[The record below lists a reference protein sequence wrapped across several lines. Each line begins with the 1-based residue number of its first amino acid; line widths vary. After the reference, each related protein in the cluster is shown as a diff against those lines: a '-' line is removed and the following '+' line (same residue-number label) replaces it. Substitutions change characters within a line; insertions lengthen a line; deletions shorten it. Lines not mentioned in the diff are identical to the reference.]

1 MRLLVFLAKGFETIE
16 FSAFIDVMGWAK
28 TDFDCDIET
37 VICGLN
43 SKVVGSFNVSVLVD
57 KTIEK
62 VSADDYDALAIPGG
76 FEEFGF
82 YEEAYNEKL
91 LDLIRQFNSQK
102 KWIATVCVG
111 ALPVGKSGV
120 LTGRRATTYHLR
132 GAHKQKVLQEFGVTI
147 VNEPIVVD
155 DNIITSYSPQTS
167 YGVALL
173 LLEKL
178 TSFREMTLVKEA
190 MGF

>member
-57 KTIEK
+57 KTIEE

-120 LTGRRATTYHLR
+120 LTGRRAVTYHLR

-155 DNIITSYSPQTS
+155 DNIITSYCPQTS

>member
-1 MRLLVFLAKGFETIE
+1 MIF
-16 FSAFIDVMGWAK
+16 
-28 TDFDCDIET
+28 
-37 VICGLN
+37 
-43 SKVVGSFNVSVLVD
+43 SKVALSLYILLKYSVSLR
-57 KTIEK
+57 KTIEE

-155 DNIITSYSPQTS
+155 DNIITSYCPQTS

>member
-57 KTIEK
+57 KIIEE

-155 DNIITSYSPQTS
+155 DNIITSYCPQTS